1 MKKDLFATMCVA
13 LISLYPLSAQQVIS
27 SGGGSFENGGAT
39 ITFTVGETV
48 ISTFSQL
55 NGSMTQGFN
64 QAQLA
69 AEIEAR
75 LVL

>member
-1 MKKDLFATMCVA
+1 MYKPLFAVIFLIAA
-13 LISLYPLSAQQVIS
+13 LTISLPAQQVIS